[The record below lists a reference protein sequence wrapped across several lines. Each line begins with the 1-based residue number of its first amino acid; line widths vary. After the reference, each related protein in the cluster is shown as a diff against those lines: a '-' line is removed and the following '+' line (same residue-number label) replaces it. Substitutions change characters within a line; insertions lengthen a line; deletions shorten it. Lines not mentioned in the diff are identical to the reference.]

1 MSRFLE
7 PEAAYGPIQ
16 PLAQRSRNYSSQRMM
31 TLGDLLLENRI
42 VFIGSSPETGGSPV
56 ITDYLA
62 NLTIQKLL
70 FLVTENKSSDIHMY
84 INSPGGSVSATLALY
99 DTMQFIDCP
108 VNTYCMGL
116 AASGAAILLAAGAKG
131 KRFCLPNS
139 KVMIHQP
146 YGQVGGQ
153 VSDIEIQA
161 NEILKERDRLNQI
174 LAHHT
179 GQSIEFIAK
188 ATDRDKYYSAAEAKE
203 FGIVDD
209 VFIKT
214 PLGIP
219 AHSPEKTLPLAEPA
233 PVKVPMEKK

>member
-1 MSRFLE
+1 MIH
-7 PEAAYGPIQ
+7 AGPVQ
-16 PLAQRSRNYSSQRMM
+16 PLAQRSRNYSSQRTM
-31 TLGDLLLENRI
+31 TLGDLLLDNRI

-70 FLVTENKSSDIHMY
+70 YLVTENKSADIHMY

-161 NEILKERDRLNQI
+161 NEILKERERLNQI
-174 LAHHT
+174 LAYHT
-179 GQSIEFIAK
+179 GQPIETIAA
-188 ATDRDKYYSAAEAKE
+188 ATDRDKYYTAQEAKE
-203 FGIVDD
+203 FGLVDE
-209 VFIKT
+209 VFLKN
-214 PLGIP
+214 PP
-219 AHSPEKTLPLAEPA
+219 ALAASAARQSVPMPELEA
-233 PVKVPMEKK
+233 PVNVATK